1 MRDYNLLNVMWMNDV
16 RKGTF
21 TAGEYLKKAVQRHED
36 DLEHAHERGLFYDAQ
51 RAHDAC
57 EFIERVCCHVKAEW
71 AGKPFIL
78 SPFQIFMV
86 SSLAGWLREDDTRR
100 FRRAYVCVGR
110 KFGKS
115 LFASAMLAWLTYFD
129 TPIEA
134 GSEAYTAA
142 TTEQQARLVFD
153 AFRMM
158 VQKQGC
164 LADVSTIK
172 RKEVE
177 IIPEPW
183 FGSVVRPVGSDST
196 SKDGLN
202 PHVVIID
209 ELHEWKSYYRE
220 LYNKLTT
227 GSGSRRQPMTVMITT
242 AGSDAS
248 ELWMEIDDQATRTL
262 DNCADGE
269 FVNDALFVGL
279 CRTDAEDDTL
289 DPLNWPKANP
299 NMFEVYPDGIPEYA
313 QALGTPKLSYLQ
325 EQADE
330 AALDDAAKN
339 RFDRYHANIRV
350 SSLSKA
356 IQTRWLAKCREPID
370 KTRWRK
376 TFGGMDLARHWDL
389 AAFVELGCLDD
400 DDVPFDERR
409 WEIVV
414 NAYTCEEGDID
425 LQRNPWRTWV
435 QDERITVEQGDAVD
449 LDDVVQHIIQ
459 LNKEMRFR
467 EIAYDPFIAA
477 HSAQQLMKAGLVMSE
492 FHQRAGTYTEPMLSF
507 INTIR
512 QGRIQTGGCGLFEWS
527 CGNLV
532 LRHDRDNKVMPD
544 RQESTD
550 KIDVVV
556 ASIMA
561 YGCAMFAKPQ
571 GNFHIFGG

>member
-1 MRDYNLLNVMWMNDV
+1 MRDYNLLNVLFFNDV
-16 RKGTF
+16 RSGKF
-21 TAGEYLKKAVQRHED
+21 TAGVHLKHAIERHER
-36 DLEHAHERGLFYDAQ
+36 DLVHGHERGLRYDAERSQ
-51 RAHDAC
+51 DAC
-57 EFIERVCCHVKAEW
+57 EFIEKVCCHVKAEW
-71 AGKPFIL
+71 AGQPFIL
-78 SPFQIFMV
+78 SPIQIFMV
-86 SSLAGWLREDDTRR
+86 SQLAGWLREDDTRR

-115 LFASAMLAWLTYFD
+115 LFASAMIAWLTYFD

-134 GSEAYTAA
+134 GAEVYTAA
-142 TTEQQARLVFD
+142 TTEMQARLVFD

-158 VQKQGC
+158 VSKQPC
-164 LADVSTIK
+164 LSDVSVIK

-177 IIPEPW
+177 IEQEPW
-183 FGSVVRPVGSDST
+183 FNSVVRPVGSDST

-209 ELHEWKSYYRE
+209 ELHEWKHYYRE

-227 GSGSRRQPMTVMITT
+227 GSGSRRQPLTVMITT

-248 ELWMEIDDQATRTL
+248 ELWMEIDDQAVRTL
-262 DNCADGE
+262 DNCMDGNY
-269 FVNDALFVGL
+269 VNDALFALVA
-279 CRTDAEDDTL
+279 RTDPEDDTL
-289 DPLNWPKANP
+289 DPKNWPKGNP
-299 NMFEVYPDGIPEYA
+299 NMTEVYPDGIPAYA
-313 QALGTPKLSYLQ
+313 QALGTPKQSYLQ

-356 IQTRWLAKCREPID
+356 IQTRWLTKCRGPID
-370 KTRWRK
+370 QTRWK
-376 TFGGMDLARHWDL
+376 QVFGGMDLARHWDL
-389 AAFVELGCLDD
+389 AAFVELGRLDPE
-400 DDVPFDERR
+400 VPFDEAH
-409 WEIVV
+409 WELKVHGF
-414 NAYTCEEGDID
+414 TCEDGDID

-435 QDERITVEQGDAVD
+435 QDETIQVEQGDAVD
-449 LDDVVQHIIQ
+449 LDEIVQLI
-459 LNKEMRFR
+459 KDRDREVRFR

-477 HSAQQLMKAGLVMSE
+477 HSAQQLLKSGIVMKE
-492 FHQRAGTYTEPMLSF
+492 FAQRAGTYTEPMLSF
-507 INTIR
+507 INAIR

-532 LRHDRDNKVMPD
+532 LRHDRDEKVMPD

-556 ASIMA
+556 AAIMA
-561 YGCAMFAKPQ
+561 YGCAMFAKPAA
-571 GNFHIFGG
+571 GFHVLG